1 MIFRK
6 NLGGS
11 PSDPDQQNNASS
23 PMPSLPRIVSIVRL
37 PDGKGG
43 VINQAKLSSAEG
55 VARVEWRSRKVD
67 CRLRRGCRALPIRE
81 TLTEDGGLFQ
91 PYRLLPLL
99 DEFLQWLGQQCK
111 APASPWSKAGGR
123 K

>member
-6 NLGGS
+6 HLGGS
-11 PSDPDQQNNASS
+11 PSDPGQQDSAPS

-43 VINQAKLSSAEG
+43 IINQAKLSNAEG
-55 VARVEWRSRKVD
+55 VAHVEWRSRKVD
-67 CRLRRGCRALPIRE
+67 CRVRRGCRALPIRE
-81 TLTEDGGLFQ
+81 TLAEDCGLFQ

-99 DEFLQWLGQQCK
+99 DDGLHWLGQPCT